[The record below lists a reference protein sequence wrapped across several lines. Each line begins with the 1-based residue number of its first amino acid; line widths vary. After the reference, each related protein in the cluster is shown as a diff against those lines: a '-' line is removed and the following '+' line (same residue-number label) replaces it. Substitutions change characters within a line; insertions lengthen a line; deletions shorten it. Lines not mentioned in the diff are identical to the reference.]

1 MSRET
6 ERRVCGWEPRG
17 CDVRACV
24 VTSWLM
30 RWLACDFIDDPTGLI
45 RPGLRD
51 SEVEMHT
58 AIFEVVRA
66 LAFPARAAGSL
77 VTPMRHTSQSHRTR
91 D

>member
-1 MSRET
+1 MRLGAAGL
-6 ERRVCGWEPRG
+6 R
-17 CDVRACV
+17 RACGV
-24 VTSWLM
+24 PASSRQWHKV
-30 RWLACDFIDDPTGLI
+30 WLACDFIDDPTGLI